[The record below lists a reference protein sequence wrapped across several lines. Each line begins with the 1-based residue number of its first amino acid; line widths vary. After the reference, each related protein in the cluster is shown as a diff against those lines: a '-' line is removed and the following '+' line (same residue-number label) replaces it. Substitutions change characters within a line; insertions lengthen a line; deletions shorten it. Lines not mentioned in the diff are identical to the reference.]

1 MLLCLFLSNALVISF
16 HLVMHDCSFICSVMV
31 CSNLIDALNSGNGS
45 FSNSSLLNSTVG
57 HILHSSILVPYH
69 GWRISHK
76 TQHQS
81 HGHVEKDESWVPL
94 TEKFYKN
101 LDNMTRMLR
110 FTLPLPI
117 FAYPFYLWSRS
128 PGKEGSHFN
137 PYIKLF
143 SPGERRDVL
152 TSTLLGHHAFCGS
165 LSLPHNGSTFYA
177 QALWGSL
184 FGNLTPTLYLYITHQ
199 FGLSIRLWSMHGSGV
214 CYGRIIFCEI

>member
-1 MLLCLFLSNALVISF
+1 
-16 HLVMHDCSFICSVMV
+16 MHDCSFICSVMV

-81 HGHVEKDESWVPL
+81 HGHVEKDESWVP
-94 TEKFYKN
+94 
-101 LDNMTRMLR
+101 
-110 FTLPLPI
+110 
-117 FAYPFYLWSRS
+117 WSRS